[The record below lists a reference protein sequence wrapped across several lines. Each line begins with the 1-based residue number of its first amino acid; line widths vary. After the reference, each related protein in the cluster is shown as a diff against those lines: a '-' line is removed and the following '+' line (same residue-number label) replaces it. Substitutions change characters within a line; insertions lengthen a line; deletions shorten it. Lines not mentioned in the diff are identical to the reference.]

1 MKNHYLLAQIAHTI
15 RQLMENG
22 IELYK
27 KYNKKLKDISRK
39 LFELFRTRILTETEI
54 QEALKKCQIRFYR
67 ENTSWIYKTLK
78 SKKRLFISLGTFCT
92 FFNENFNKKIKFE
105 KC

>member
-22 IELYK
+22 INIYK
-27 KYNKKLKDISRK
+27 KHKKKLKDISIK

-67 ENTSWIYKTLK
+67 ENTS
-78 SKKRLFISLGTFCT
+78 
-92 FFNENFNKKIKFE
+92 
-105 KC
+105 

>member
-22 IELYK
+22 IEIYK
-27 KYNKKLKDISRK
+27 KYNKKLKNISKK
-39 LFELFRTRILTETEI
+39 LFELFRTKILTEKEI

-67 ENTSWIYKTLK
+67 EN
-78 SKKRLFISLGTFCT
+78 IS
-92 FFNENFNKKIKFE
+92 
-105 KC
+105 

>member
-22 IELYK
+22 IEIYK
-27 KYNKKLKDISRK
+27 KYKKKLKDISTK

-67 ENTSWIYKTLK
+67 ENTS
-78 SKKRLFISLGTFCT
+78 
-92 FFNENFNKKIKFE
+92 
-105 KC
+105 